1 MFRANVILAVTKRN
15 FASYFSSVLGYLF
28 IVVFCV
34 AASVM
39 AFTDSQ
45 FFAAN
50 QANLDQLSQW
60 YPMLLL
66 FLIPAIAMTT
76 WSDEKK
82 LGTDELLFTLPATEG
97 EIMAGKYLAVLGVY
111 TVSLLFSLI
120 NVVLLS
126 FLGSPDIGLLVG
138 TYFGYWLSG
147 AALLS
152 VGMLASSLT
161 SNGTVAFVLGVVFC
175 CVPVFIGK
183 AYGVI
188 EWALGVVGFA
198 GPHYTLRSAIEGLS
212 LQQQLSDFGRGVVP
226 FSSVCYFVFL
236 TAFALYLNMVV
247 ISKRRWATSSGV
259 GNGLQYAV
267 RAACLGVTFVS
278 LLVLT
283 NLWPARA
290 DLTAENLFS
299 LSDAT
304 YETINGIDDDQQI
317 VIQSFVSPDL
327 PRDYSETRR
336 QLLGLL
342 REFDL
347 RGGAKIEHRQ
357 VEVAPFSEE
366 AEQAR
371 ALGVEPVRVQFDRDG
386 KLEES
391 EVFLGAVIQSSTDN
405 VEIPFFDKGIPIEYE
420 LTRSVRTVSQKDRM
434 TVGVLQTDANV
445 MGGMGGPAWEIVTEL
460 RKQYKVINVNP
471 SMKILADK
479 KSADTAADEDADA
492 DSPAENFDLLL
503 AVMPSSLTQPQM
515 DNFMEYVESGKP
527 VLVFDDILPAFNA
540 ELAPRLPKPAPGG
553 PMAGMFGQ
561 QQQRPEPKGD
571 GGALTSLM
579 RWLEVQW
586 DNGTVVY
593 ERNNPHSEFSYLRP
607 EVFFVSRSA
616 NSKAAFSSD
625 SPVTSALQDLV
636 CMFAGSVKGPS
647 ESKMK
652 DGYSFIPL
660 LQTSGESGRLEWD
673 TFTEPG
679 GMSFPGMP
687 SQPVRVIPE
696 ERIRYNDDQY
706 AHVIAAHIKNTSDDK
721 PANVIFCSDADI
733 ISNQFFALRRQQALD
748 IEFDNVTFVLNAV
761 DALVGDE
768 VYIALRS
775 RRPAMRT
782 LQYIENQSR
791 ELRKVLSAEEED
803 AEEKTEERLASA
815 TKELQKELEALR
827 DRDDLDLN
835 GKEQLL
841 AQKEEQVNR
850 KINAEQKDLEKEKNK
865 RIRQA
870 GLEMKRKVSQIEDRV
885 RRMAWIAPA
894 ILPICFGLLFLGLR
908 NLSEKQSI
916 TPERRRR

>member
-15 FASYFSSVLGYLF
+15 FASYFSSILGYLF

-34 AASVM
+34 GASVM

-60 YPMLLL
+60 FPMLLL
-66 FLIPAIAMTT
+66 FLIPAITMTT

-97 EIMAGKYLAVLGVY
+97 EILAGKYLAVLGVY
-111 TVSLLFSLI
+111 TVSILFSLV

-126 FLGSPDIGLLVG
+126 FLGSPDSGLLVS
-138 TYFGYWLSG
+138 TYVGYWLSG
-147 AALLS
+147 AALLA
-152 VGMLASSLT
+152 VGMLASALT

-183 AYGVI
+183 AYGIV
-188 EWALGVVGFA
+188 EWCLGVVGSA
-198 GPHYTLRSAIEGLS
+198 GPHHTLRAAIEGLS

-236 TAFALYLNMVV
+236 TAFALYLNIVV
-247 ISKRRWATSSGV
+247 ISKRRWPAASGI
-259 GNGLQYAV
+259 GNGLQYTV
-267 RAACLGVTFVS
+267 RAACLGVIFIS
-278 LLVLT
+278 GLVLT

-304 YETINGIDDDQQI
+304 YDTIKNIDDDQQI
-317 VIQSFVSPDL
+317 IIQSFVSPDL

-371 ALGVEPVRVQFDRDG
+371 ALGIEPVRVQFEQDG

-420 LTRSVRTVSQKDRM
+420 LTRSVRTVSQTKRM

-445 MGGMGGPAWEIVTEL
+445 MGGMGGRAWEIVTEL

-471 SMKILADK
+471 SMKILAAETSEKSEDGSDDDK
-479 KSADTAADEDADA
+479 DK
-492 DSPAENFDLLL
+492 PAENFDLLL
-503 AVMPSSLTQPQM
+503 AVMPSSLTQPETE
-515 DNFMEYVESGKP
+515 NFMEYVESGKP
-527 VLVFDDILPAFNA
+527 VLVFDDIFPAFNPQ
-540 ELAPRLPKPAPGG
+540 LAPRLPKPAPGG

-561 QQQRPEPKGD
+561 QQQPEPKGD

-579 RWLEVQW
+579 GWLNAQW
-586 DNGTVVY
+586 ENGSVVY
-593 ERNNPHSEFSYLRP
+593 DRINPHAEFSHLRP
-607 EVFFVSRSA
+607 EIFFVSRSG
-616 NSKAAFSSD
+616 NPTAAFSNE

-636 CMFAGSVKGPS
+636 CMFPGSIKGPS
-647 ESKMK
+647 ESKMTA
-652 DGYSFIPL
+652 GYSFTPL
-660 LQTSGESGRLEWD
+660 LQTSGTSGRLEWD
-673 TFTEPG
+673 EFTLQGNAFMG
-679 GMSFPGMP
+679 GP
-687 SQPVRVIPE
+687 PVQVQDQREIK
-696 ERIRYNDDQY
+696 YTNDQFS
-706 AHVIAAHIKNTSDDK
+706 HVIAAHIKNTSEDK
-721 PANVIFCSDADI
+721 PTNVIFCSDADVI
-733 ISNQFFALRRQQALD
+733 GDQFFALRRQQSLD

-768 VYIALRS
+768 MYIALRS

-782 LQYIENQSR
+782 LKYIENQSR
-791 ELRKVLSAEEED
+791 VLRKTLSEEEKD
-803 AEEKTEERLASA
+803 AEEKTDERLAA
-815 TKELQKELEALR
+815 AKKELQKELKTLQE
-827 DRDDLDLN
+827 RDDLDLSS
-835 GKEQLL
+835 KEQLL

-850 KINAEQKDLEKEKNK
+850 KIIAEQKDLEKEKNK

-870 GLEMKRKVSQIEDRV
+870 GLEMNREVSRIEDRV
-885 RRMAWIAPA
+885 RRIAWIAPA
-894 ILPICFGLLFLGLR
+894 ILPICFGLLFLVLR